1 MKQGTYINRLVML
14 LLFLALAA
22 YLGVYTYQSL
32 RDPFTSTLCYSYTV
46 DDKVEATGWVV
57 RQEVPLPRQEGLVDI
72 LPDEGEKV
80 AAGETVAVIY
90 RDAEALDRK
99 GQIRQ
104 LELELEQL
112 EYSLR
117 QDSNGSDAARLDQDI
132 LAAMVELRGSTAAE
146 DYSRLEENAMELKNL
161 VFRRNYTYSNNTESV
176 ESIKAMIKAVSAELS
191 ALKSV
196 SSQES
201 TGLRSTIP
209 GIYSGQ
215 VDGLELVLTPESIL
229 EMRPSDLDALK
240 SGGDSEAEGQTGRI
254 ITSSRWY
261 FAVSLAE
268 ADAKRLAEGDR
279 VTLRFSRDFT
289 GDVTMEV
296 AQLSEPEN
304 GRVAAVLTAN
314 RRLSDITLLRRQ
326 TVEIIFDTTDGIR
339 VPKAALRLQEETQTD
354 ENGAQTQVQQPGI
367 YAVVGA
373 QAEWKP
379 VTILAEGEDFFLV
392 KPAPFKNDQDTKET
406 KKALRSGDEI
416 IVNAENLYD
425 GKVVK

>member
-22 YLGVYTYQSL
+22 YLGVYAYQSL
-32 RDPFTSTLCYSYTV
+32 RDPFTSTLCYAYTV
-46 DDKVEATGWVV
+46 DDAVEATGWVV

-80 AAGETVAVIY
+80 AAGDTVAVIY

-176 ESIKAMIKAVSAELS
+176 ESIKAMIKEVSAELS
-191 ALKSV
+191 TLKSA
-196 SSQES
+196 SSQET
-201 TGLRSTIP
+201 TGLRATVP
-209 GIYSGQ
+209 GTYSGQ
-215 VDGLELVLTPESIL
+215 VDGLELVLTPETVMEL
-229 EMRPSDLDALK
+229 TPSDLDALK
-240 SGGDSEAEGQTGRI
+240 TGGDQNTEGQTGRL

-261 FAVSLAE
+261 FVAPLAE
-268 ADAKRLAEGDR
+268 ATAARLTEGDK
-279 VTLRFSRDFT
+279 VTVRFSRDFT
-289 GDVTMEV
+289 GDVSMLVEQV
-296 AQLSEPEN
+296 GQPEDGRAAVVFSAARCLSE
-304 GRVAAVLTAN
+304 
-314 RRLSDITLLRRQ
+314 ITLLRRQ
-326 TVEIIFDTTDGIR
+326 TVEIIFESTDGIR
-339 VPKAALRLQEETQTD
+339 VPKAALRLSEETRTD
-354 ENGAQTQVQQPGI
+354 ENGVETTVQQPGI

-379 VTILAEGEDFFLV
+379 VTILAEEEDFFLV
-392 KPAPFKNDQDTKET
+392 EPAPFENEQNTNET
-406 KKALRSGDEI
+406 KKALRAGDEI
-416 IVNAENLYD
+416 IVTAEDLYD